1 MIVSCGFYVLSAFKT
16 PFCDSKFL
24 CSGYVVVGCVFS
36 FGCMKIFSKMSQLVG
51 IVPFNG
57 KIDFFFNL
65 EIETKMY
72 FDSAKVFQVVDGTIP
87 DTESA

>member
-1 MIVSCGFYVLSAFKT
+1 
-16 PFCDSKFL
+16 
-24 CSGYVVVGCVFS
+24 
-36 FGCMKIFSKMSQLVG
+36 MSQLVG